1 MDAANVRHEVVEQ
14 VIMRANRAR
23 EDSDFTYFF
32 SMLLAGEALAKTIVL
47 GLVAAIIDDKDRNRY
62 RLEHQLVRADGI
74 GEWSRVLEDAVT
86 GPSSQFLLAEA
97 REEQTELTRGCK
109 QGDWQYEAVRE
120 IKAAL
125 DVLGIEAEDL
135 TVKSDLKRWFRLF
148 ATLRNK
154 TRGHGATK
162 SDVAGSASV
171 HLERSILLIYRNF
184 RLFRRQ
190 WAHLHRNIS
199 GKYRVSAM
207 TPSSEDFAEAKKSTG
222 LQIPDGV
229 YVSFGSMRSVRLMQ
243 SDPELQDF
251 FFANGGLGGKKFE
264 MLSYYSDDKMAGD
277 GTAYLVP
284 PGQLP
289 PSETEGPGEL
299 AVKGNCFSNAPELP
313 RDYVPRVALEQDL
326 LVLLEDQKRPM
337 VTLLGRG
344 GIGKTSL
351 ALKVLES
358 IYAQQRY
365 TSVVWFSARDVDLQL
380 SGPKSV
386 RPRVLTPEDMAQL
399 YASLVLPASK
409 IAEKGFNSRAFLEQQ
424 LQAAD
429 LGPCLFVFDNF
440 ETTSNPVEM
449 YNWIDSFIRLP
460 NKALVT
466 TRLREFKGDYPI
478 EVRGMSDPEARALIT
493 QTASALGVSGLLT
506 EDYTAEL
513 ISHSEG
519 HPYVIKILLGEVSKE
534 RKLTS
539 IPHLV
544 AGTDDILTALF
555 ERTYAALSPCSQR
568 AFLTLAA
575 WNSAVPRIALEAVL
589 VRSTKERS
597 EVERGV
603 ESLLQYSMA
612 EVHQA
617 PKDGQEFIALP
628 LVASV
633 FGKKKLNISPSRA
646 SIQADVELLQMLGP
660 SKRDDVTLGLAKKME
675 RFIGNIARKVENGAS
690 YADYAP
696 IIEMICRAYNPAWL
710 IVARWHMEQ
719 RTPDGYVA
727 ARAEL
732 ERFLEND
739 PPADQAAEAWHLLG
753 HTCFQ
758 LGDALGEVH
767 AYVERAQLSDV
778 PFYDLSN
785 TAHSLINY
793 VRDRAE
799 EIEREHKR
807 ELATRLLEVMN
818 LRRDEA
824 GPVDLSRMA
833 WLAIHCGN
841 ESVAREYVQFGM
853 AMDPDNHH
861 LYKLGQRLGINTREA

>member
-1 MDAANVRHEVVEQ
+1 MEPFHVSHEAIEQ
-14 VIMRANRAR
+14 VLKRAERAR
-23 EDSDFTYFF
+23 EDSDFTHFF
-32 SMLLAGEALAKTIVL
+32 SLLLAAEAIAKTIVV
-47 GLVAAIIDDKDRNRY
+47 GLVSAINDDKDRNRY

-74 GEWSRVLEDAVT
+74 GEWGRVLEDAVT
-86 GPSSQFLLAEA
+86 GPSSQFLRAEA

-109 QGDWQYEAVRE
+109 QGDWQYEAVKE
-120 IKAAL
+120 LKSAL

-135 TVKSDLKRWFRLF
+135 TVKTDLRRWFRLF

-162 SDVAGSASV
+162 PDAAGSAAI
-171 HLERSILLIYRNF
+171 HLKKSIQFIYWNF
-184 RLFRRQ
+184 RLFRRP
-190 WAHLHRNIS
+190 WAHLHRNLS
-199 GKYRVSAM
+199 GKYRVSAI
-207 TPSSEDFAEAKKSTG
+207 TPSSEDFALLKKATG
-222 LQIPDGV
+222 LQIPDGI
-229 YVSFGSMRSVRLMQ
+229 YVFFGSMRNVRLMQ
-243 SDPELQDF
+243 TDSELNDF

-264 MLSYYSDDKMAGD
+264 LLSYYSDDKLAGD
-277 GTAYLVP
+277 GTPYLVP

-299 AVKGNCFSNAPELP
+299 TVQGNCFSNAPELP
-313 RDYVPRVALEQDL
+313 RDYVSRLALEQELLAL
-326 LVLLEDQKRPM
+326 LVDMKRPM

-351 ALKVLES
+351 ALKVLEG
-358 IYAQQRY
+358 IYDQSRY
-365 TSVVWFSARDVDLQL
+365 ASVVWFSARDVDLQL

-386 RPRVLTPEDMAQL
+386 RPRVLTPDDMAQL
-399 YASLVLPASK
+399 YASLVLPGSR
-409 IAEKGFNSRAFLEQQ
+409 IADKGFNPRAFLEQQ

-466 TRLREFKGDYPI
+466 TRLREFKGDYPL
-478 EVRGMSDPEARALIT
+478 EVRGMSEAEARELIA
-493 QTASALGVSGLLT
+493 QTASSLNISGLLT
-506 EDYTAEL
+506 ESYIADL

-519 HPYVIKILLGEVSKE
+519 HPYVIKVLLGEVTKE
-534 RKLTS
+534 RRLTS

-589 VRSTKERS
+589 VRSTRERS

-612 EVHQA
+612 EVHVA
-617 PKDGQEFIALP
+617 PKDDQEFVALP

-633 FGKKKLNISPSRA
+633 FGKKKLNISPSKA

-660 SKRDDVTLGLAKKME
+660 SKRDDVTLGLAKKLE
-675 RFIGNIARKVENGAS
+675 RFIGNIARKVENGEE

-710 IVARWHMEQ
+710 TVARWHMEQ
-719 RTPDGYVA
+719 RTSEGYA
-727 ARAEL
+727 AAKAEL

-739 PPADQAAEAWHLLG
+739 PPPEQAEDAWHLLG
-753 HTCFQ
+753 HACFQ

-785 TAHSLINY
+785 TANSLNSYIHDHGE
-793 VRDRAE
+793 VM
-799 EIEREHKR
+799 EREHKR
-807 ELATRLLEVMN
+807 ELATRLLDVMN
-818 LRRDEA
+818 QRRAEA
-824 GPVDLSRMA
+824 GAVDFSRMA
-833 WLAIHCGN
+833 WLAIHCGS
-841 ESVAREYVQFGM
+841 ESTAHEYVRLGM
-853 AMDPDNHH
+853 EIDPVNQH
-861 LYKLGQRLGINTREA
+861 LYKLALRLGINGKE